1 MNSDMFHTGS
11 NGGYRSRALDVI
23 ANNLANAGGLKRD
36 IPSLTDE
43 EVASAL
49 ELDIDSYNVW
59 IEELSSLM
67 GEAIETLQEMER
79 MVITLYYYEELTI
92 KEIASVIGVT
102 ESRVSQIHKD
112 AIIRLTER
120 LKREGDLDN
129 GK

>member
-11 NGGYRSRALDVI
+11 DRGYRSRALDVI
-23 ANNLANAGGLKRD
+23 ANNLANADGLKRD

-79 MVITLYYYEELTI
+79 MVITLYYYEELTM